1 MDNLYLFFL
10 LGSIVLTAECPLG
23 NVVEDGPHHLAAV
36 LPQHLLAEVLQ
47 LAEVPAHDLLHALLA
62 QQPRQVPTHQ
72 LLHPLLAQV
81 LRVGGSQ
88 LEIHIPNIVRGT
100 STSTLAHHHMSV
112 LGQMFRCLL
121 TTAHSELRA
130 GINT

>member
-1 MDNLYLFFL
+1 MGNVYLFFL
-10 LGSIVLTAECPLG
+10 LGTIVLTAECPLG

-47 LAEVPAHDLLHALLA
+47 LAEVPAHDLLHSVLA
-62 QQPRQVPTHQ
+62 QQPGQVPAHQ

-88 LEIHIPNIVRGT
+88 LEINIHNIVRGT
-100 STSTLAHHHMSV
+100 T
-112 LGQMFRCLL
+112 
-121 TTAHSELRA
+121 
-130 GINT
+130 